1 MAFGDAM
8 NDLTMLAPAKNSWC
22 SERSVDEVK
31 AACAHIF
38 APPEEG
44 SKGTVLQILRTLA
57 DS

>member
-1 MAFGDAM
+1 M

>member
-1 MAFGDAM
+1 MSSSHCSISG
-8 NDLTMLAPAKNSWC
+8 

-31 AACAHIF
+31 AACAHTF

-44 SKGTVLQILRTLA
+44 SEGTVLQILRTLA

>member
-31 AACAHIF
+31 AACAHTF

-44 SKGTVLQILRTLA
+44 SEGTVLQILRTLA